1 MAGYRRDDSQ
11 DSRRDRDGDRDR
23 GDRGE
28 RDGYGGRGG
37 AGRQRRGRRFTDLKL
52 YEIDYRNERLLRKF
66 ISERGKLLPRRTTG
80 ISALF
85 QRRLTRAVKRARHL
99 ALLPFVAE
107 TYK

>member
-1 MAGYRRDDSQ
+1 MAGYRRDDSR
-11 DSRRDRDGDRDR
+11 DSGRDRDGDRDR

-37 AGRQRRGRRFTDLKL
+37 GRQRRGRRFTDLKL

-66 ISERGKLLPRRTTG
+66 ISERGKLMPRRTTG

>member
-1 MAGYRRDDSQ
+1 MREG
-11 DSRRDRDGDRDR
+11 RRDRDRDRDR
-23 GDRGE
+23 EGHEGL
-28 RDGYGGRGG
+28 GRGG
-37 AGRQRRGRRFTDLKL
+37 GRYRRGRRFTELKL

-66 ISERGKLLPRRTTG
+66 ITERGKLLPRRTTG

>member
-1 MAGYRRDDSQ
+1 MRRERRDEDT
-11 DSRRDRDGDRDR
+11 GPR
-23 GDRGE
+23 GDRGGP
-28 RDGYGGRGG
+28 RF
-37 AGRQRRGRRFTDLKL
+37 RRGRRFADLKL

-66 ISERGKLLPRRTTG
+66 ITERGKILPRRTTG

-85 QRRLTRAVKRARHL
+85 QRRLTRAIKRARHL

>member
-1 MAGYRRDDSQ
+1 MAGYRRDDSR
-11 DSRRDRDGDRDR
+11 DSGRDRDDRDR
-23 GDRGE
+23 GERGE

-37 AGRQRRGRRFTDLKL
+37 GRQRRGRRFTDLKL